1 MDFLSSSSSSSSSS
15 GRESFSYRNMVSKLL
30 VRVICVTLTCAIT
43 IFGSMAGAIA
53 GAVIGIAT
61 ESGFLR
67 GSGIGAISGA
77 VFSIEVVE
85 SSLDL
90 WNSSESG
97 IWSLLYLLDIVS
109 SILSGRLVREKVGPA
124 VQSAIQSQ
132 MSALNLPFIES
143 PDLFETGGTKRL
155 AMEEVEKLPKC
166 RTTAED
172 SVDASGERISCAVC
186 LQEVEVGDMARRL
199 PKCQHMFHLACID
212 TWLVRHASSCPLCR
226 TELIFEGSRV

>member
-1 MDFLSSSSSSSSSS
+1 MDFPSSSSSSSSSS
-15 GRESFSYRNMVSKLL
+15 GRESFSYRSMVSKLL
-30 VRVICVTLTCAIT
+30 ARVICVTLTCAIT
-43 IFGSMAGAIA
+43 IGAIA
-53 GAVIGIAT
+53 GALIGIAT

-109 SILSGRLVREKVGPA
+109 SIVSGRLVREKVGPA

-143 PDLFETGGTKRL
+143 LDLFETGGAKRRL
-155 AMEEVEKLPKC
+155 PLEEVEKLPKC
-166 RTTAED
+166 KTTAKD
-172 SVDASGERISCAVC
+172 SVDASGERRSCAVC

-199 PKCQHMFHLACID
+199 PICQHMFHLPCID
-212 TWLVRHASSCPLCR
+212 SWLVRQASCPLCR
-226 TELIFEGSRV
+226 TDII